1 MSTPLLL
8 IGGSNIDYIGI
19 SQNKL
24 ISNVSNIGTISI
36 SFGGVMRNICEN
48 LARLNNNITFI
59 TAIGKDTLGQEL
71 KKQLIDLKV
80 KIYSPDTHLPSGS
93 YLAINDNNH
102 DLYSAICD
110 NRIITQINTDFLI
123 KHKNLFSQFEDICLD
138 SNLDEETISYIIN
151 TYPNKKYYV
160 DAISPTKV
168 KKYKNFLNKLYLI
181 KCNIHEAKELVGKDL
196 LPYDLTK
203 ELLNLGIK
211 NVVVSNSSHNI
222 YYGNNLGIDVLEVK
236 PVKDFENT
244 TGCGDALTS
253 GLINHLIRNHSLKE
267 AVEFAHQLSIVTLMS
282 KSATTKEVEKF
293 KNIE

>member
-1 MSTPLLL
+1 
-8 IGGSNIDYIGI
+8 
-19 SQNKL
+19 
-24 ISNVSNIGTISI
+24 
-36 SFGGVMRNICEN
+36 MRNICEN

-80 KIYSPDTHLPSGS
+80 KIYSPDTNLPSGS

-196 LPYDLTK
+196 SPYDLTK

-211 NVVVSNSSHNI
+211 NVVVSNGSHNI
-222 YYGNNLGIDVLEVK
+222 YYGNNLEIDVLEVK

-267 AVEFAHQLSIVTLMS
+267 AVEFAHQLSIITLMS

>member
-110 NRIITQINTDFLI
+110 NRIITQINTDF
-123 KHKNLFSQFEDICLD
+123 
-138 SNLDEETISYIIN
+138 
-151 TYPNKKYYV
+151 
-160 DAISPTKV
+160 
-168 KKYKNFLNKLYLI
+168 
-181 KCNIHEAKELVGKDL
+181 
-196 LPYDLTK
+196 
-203 ELLNLGIK
+203 
-211 NVVVSNSSHNI
+211 
-222 YYGNNLGIDVLEVK
+222 
-236 PVKDFENT
+236 
-244 TGCGDALTS
+244 
-253 GLINHLIRNHSLKE
+253 
-267 AVEFAHQLSIVTLMS
+267 
-282 KSATTKEVEKF
+282 
-293 KNIE
+293 